1 MMRTLGVAV
10 LVLLLGAR
18 VASSQAPPGGPPVH
32 HGFLDLVPAG
42 HGVLN
47 RTTGNATLTV
57 HGWRYIVA
65 DDTNGLRPEW
75 ERLIVAIG
83 QGQNDFYLPPG
94 SLKPSRRGRVF
105 RYRAPHGASGPG
117 IRFFRMGRRS
127 DGTYRVSFRVVGIEL
142 SSLNFN
148 DPICLPLA
156 VIVGDDDG
164 FATADASSPTFES
177 RFLKVS
183 SGTCKAGW
191 PWLGG

>member
-65 DDTNGLRPEW
+65 NDTNGLRPES

-83 QGQNDFYLPPG
+83 QGQNDFYLAPG
-94 SLKPSRRGRVF
+94 SLQSSRGGSVF
-105 RYRAPHGASGPG
+105 RYRAPRDERKSPTGLRS
-117 IRFFRMGRRS
+117 FRMVKHPARADCS
-127 DGTYRVSFRVVGIEL
+127 PL
-142 SSLNFN
+142 
-148 DPICLPLA
+148 DPR
-156 VIVGDDDG
+156 
-164 FATADASSPTFES
+164 TF
-177 RFLKVS
+177 
-183 SGTCKAGW
+183 
-191 PWLGG
+191 